1 MVKPK
6 TIITTKAGMLSK
18 QREHTVAVECLKNVI
33 PKLVKKFLRPRNQ
46 SPLKYQWKKD
56 RKISF
61 INLIIK
67 LVQFTERWGREA

>member
-33 PKLVKKFLRPRNQ
+33 PKLEEV
-46 SPLKYQWKKD
+46 LKATEPESTEVPMEKRQKD
-56 RKISF
+56 
-61 INLIIK
+61 
-67 LVQFTERWGREA
+67 